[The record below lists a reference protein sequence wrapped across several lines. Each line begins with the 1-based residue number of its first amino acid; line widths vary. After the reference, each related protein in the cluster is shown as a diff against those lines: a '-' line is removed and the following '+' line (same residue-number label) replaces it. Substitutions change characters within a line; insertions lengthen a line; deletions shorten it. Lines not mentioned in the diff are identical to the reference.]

1 MNTHM
6 IRRALAVAALA
17 AVLPLQAQAASY
29 VVNTDVPTGS
39 LFMSNTV
46 DSGNWIAER
55 FTVSASTQIDSI
67 AAYLLSSDTSGADI
81 GKTFTIALYGNSTV
95 AGSSL
100 PALNFGL
107 PSQGQL
113 FQTTATYTA
122 DGWNGVSGLNWTV
135 TAGSY
140 WVALEGGADSNSAL
154 FLQAPTGAQPTAE
167 AVAYFDGSGTRY
179 KATGLSDSFGL
190 QVTAVPEPSSIALV
204 LSGMGLLAFATRRRG

>member
-1 MNTHM
+1 MNTPM

-95 AGSSL
+95 AGS
-100 PALNFGL
+100 FTG
-107 PSQGQL
+107 
-113 FQTTATYTA
+113 
-122 DGWNGVSGLNWTV
+122 NGAITVSGGTTTLNSGAGFTAPLTLSGGTITTSVTV
-135 TAGSY
+135 SAASFTQTGGTANFNASGFTPAITGTVGAKTLT
-140 WVALEGGADSNSAL
+140 VAS
-154 FLQAPTGAQPTAE
+154 
-167 AVAYFDGSGTRY
+167 GSGTV
-179 KATGLSDSFGL
+179 ASANVAAGTQTLTTGTL
-190 QVTAVPEPSSIALV
+190 ALGDG
-204 LSGMGLLAFATRRRG
+204 SADA